1 MKDERMK
8 VAFCRYESS
17 REAHSNV
24 SDVLDQE
31 DISQVEELEEE
42 FASYIGV
49 DYALATSHGTSALH
63 LAMLALDLKRGDK
76 IVCSVNAHP
85 NVPEVVRHFD
95 AEPIFIDIDPE
106 SYNINLDKLEKY
118 LEDNS
123 AKKLKAVIVT
133 HVAGQCVDLERL
145 YTMAKRFDVK
155 IVEDAC
161 EALGATYKG
170 KRIGSTG
177 ADITC
182 FNFSSHLKR
191 DICNGGMLVSNS
203 VEIIERAKLLRSHA
217 MKRDEDSLEYI
228 YDVVDIGFDYSMSQ
242 LSAAYIRAQIKEQDK
257 NLKRIQEIA
266 QMYNKALDGVE
277 HVTIPKPKSD
287 DHPYSLY
294 IIKVDKNR
302 DSFALELK
310 KQGVEV
316 GLHYIPLHFL
326 TYYKN
331 KYSLKVNNFPVALT
345 TYQQVMS
352 LPIYASMENKEVQYV
367 IEKIKAVASTRV

>member
-1 MKDERMK
+1 MKEEKMK

-24 SDVLDQE
+24 SDVLDGE
-31 DISQVEELEEE
+31 EMNQVTELEGE
-42 FASYIGV
+42 FASYIGA

-76 IVCSVNAHP
+76 VVCSVNAHP
-85 NVPEVVRHFD
+85 KVPEVVRHFD
-95 AEPIFIDIDPE
+95 AEPIFIDIDSQ
-106 SYNINLDKLEKY
+106 SYNINLDKLEAY
-118 LEDNS
+118 LEDNR

-133 HVAGQCVDLERL
+133 HVAGQCVDLDRL
-145 YTMAKRFDVK
+145 YRMATIYDVK
-155 IVEDAC
+155 IVEDAS

-170 KRIGSTG
+170 DKIGSTG

-182 FNFSSHLKR
+182 FNFSSHLKK
-191 DICNGGMLVSNS
+191 DVCNGGMLVTNS
-203 VEIIERAKLLRSHA
+203 QEIIERAKLLSSHG
-217 MKRDEDSLEYI
+217 MTREEDSLEYI
-228 YDVVDIGFDYSMSQ
+228 YDVIDIGFDYSMSQ
-242 LSAAYIRAQIKEQDK
+242 LDAAYIRAQIKEQDK
-257 NLKRIQEIA
+257 NLKRVQEIA
-266 QMYNKALDGVE
+266 QMYNKALDGVN
-277 HVTIPKPKSD
+277 HITIPKPLTD
-287 DHPYSLY
+287 EHPYSLY

-316 GLHYIPLHFL
+316 GVHYIPLHFL
-326 TYYKN
+326 SYYKH

-352 LPIYASMENKEVQYV
+352 LPIYASMQDKEVQYV
-367 IEKIKAVASTRV
+367 IDKIKSVASTRV